1 MAEVHIEGHSSPIKT
16 PQQLAVIVVLSFL
29 VPVLAILLVVK
40 LVTGGLKLDPGSPA
54 MSEEAVAQRLKPV
67 GEIAVAQA
75 VVPTGEGRG
84 GQEVYTAACSACH
97 AAGLMN
103 APKFGDAGAWKPR
116 IAQGQKTLVSH
127 AINGIRQMPARGG
140 NASLTDLEV
149 ERAVVYMANQSGG
162 NLKEPTATAGTTVTT
177 AGPKAP
183 AAAAERTGKQIVRN
197 ACGKCHQT
205 GELGAPRIGDKN
217 AWRKRLV
224 AGLDAATS
232 SAISGHGGMPARGGF
247 ADLTDPEVRKAII
260 YMFSASGV
268 DVNAGKPAPATAAA
282 AAPAEI
288 TAGSDPAVGKKAYES
303 VCVACHSTGLAGAPK
318 TGDKAAWKPRIAQGM
333 DILYSSV
340 LKGKNAMPARGGSP
354 TLSDADIKAAVDYLV
369 GLAK

>member
-16 PQQLAVIVVLSFL
+16 PQQLAVVVVLSFL
-29 VPVLAILLVVK
+29 VPVLAIILVVK

-75 VVPTGEGRG
+75 VAPAGEGRS

-103 APKFGDAGAWKPR
+103 APKTGNAGAWKPR

-140 NASLTDLEV
+140 NPSLTDLEV

-162 NLKEPTATAGTTVTT
+162 NLKEPATGAKPAAV
-177 AGPKAP
+177 
-183 AAAAERTGKQIVRN
+183 AAAAPARERTGKQIVKS

-205 GELGAPRIGDKN
+205 GEFGAPKVGDKD
-217 AWRKRLV
+217 AWRKRL
-224 AGLDAATS
+224 ASGLDAVTS
-232 SAISGHGGMPARGGF
+232 SAIHGHGGMPARGGF
-247 ADLTDPEVRKAII
+247 ADLTDTEVRNAII

-268 DVNAGKPAPATAAA
+268 DVKAGKPAPAA
-282 AAPAEI
+282 AAPAEA
-288 TAGSDPAVGKKAYES
+288 TAGSDPAIGKKAYES
-303 VCVACHSTGLAGAPK
+303 VCVACHLTGLAGAPK
-318 TGDKAAWKPRIAQGM
+318 PGDKAAWKPRIAQGM
-333 DILYSSV
+333 DTLYSSV